1 MIVQTGRPQKQ
12 AQAKPGVIP
21 GNTNIEFFERKLD
34 KMKKLFALVLSLAL
48 VVAFAVPALASG
60 WAQLDTQVDNFK
72 NITMDLYGLEIYPDT
87 SAIGSLYA
95 PLSTYYPI
103 VKNSRVHFVLEINL
117 PKEKN
122 VSPAMQR
129 LFDTKGLE
137 VYVGPSYITLDKDVV
152 LYLDGVKAKAADF
165 RNGAKKVEVNTTYNE
180 FKCEI
185 SNKTHE
191 ATVGLYDDTCYKF
204 EFWGTVNKD
213 GKDATVYAN
222 VGFYNN
228 WGDEGNTTWML
239 VDNNGDGYNEYLVA
253 RGGANKWFHIHT
265 WDNATNTYGNGLFF
279 YTTHDTKDKHAMVD
293 YNKGVQVYYNGTEYT
308 ITKTVN
314 NIVAFRLTSDTTNTL
329 ITEGALYNALVG
341 VCEKIFGFLGFKY
354 EEALYMTEDHFAYYF
369 GKIDALEKTITY
381 PTGNVVVAPVSPE
394 LPQTGD
400 NASIVGFAMIAVA
413 LVAAAVVTVKKVRA

>member
-1 MIVQTGRPQKQ
+1 
-12 AQAKPGVIP
+12 
-21 GNTNIEFFERKLD
+21 
-34 KMKKLFALVLSLAL
+34 MKKLFALVLSLAL

-117 PKEKN
+117 PKTAN

-137 VYVGPSYITLDKDVV
+137 VYVGPSDITLDKDVV

-165 RNGAKKVEVNTTYNE
+165 MNGAKKVEVDTTYNE
-180 FKCEI
+180 FYCEI
-185 SNKTHE
+185 SNTTPAADVKQKN
-191 ATVGLYDDTCYKF
+191 DTCYKF

-228 WGDEGNTTWML
+228 WGDELNADWML
-239 VDNNGDGYNEYLVA
+239 VDVNGDGYNEYMVA
-253 RGGANKWFHIHT
+253 RNRAEKWFHIHT

-329 ITEGALYNALVG
+329 ITEGALYNNLVA

-354 EEALYMTEDHFAYYF
+354 EEALYMTEKHFTHYF

-381 PTGNVVVAPVSPE
+381 PTGNVVVAPVTPE

>member
-1 MIVQTGRPQKQ
+1 
-12 AQAKPGVIP
+12 
-21 GNTNIEFFERKLD
+21 
-34 KMKKLFALVLSLAL
+34 MKKLFALVLSLAL

-117 PKEKN
+117 PKTTN

-137 VYVGPSYITLDKDVV
+137 VYVGPSYITLDKAVV

-165 RNGAKKVEVNTTYNE
+165 MNVAKKVEVDTANNE
-180 FKCEI
+180 FYCEI
-185 SNKTHE
+185 SNTTPDADVKQYNNTS
-191 ATVGLYDDTCYKF
+191 YKF

-213 GKDATVYAN
+213 GKDATVYGN

-228 WGDEGNTTWML
+228 WGDEGYADWML
-239 VDNNGDGYNEYLVA
+239 VDNNGDGYNEYVVA
-253 RGGANKWFHIHT
+253 RNRAGKWFHIHT
-265 WDNATNTYGNGLFF
+265 WDNAHNTWGNGLFF
-279 YTTHDTKDKHAMVD
+279 YTTAATNNKDAMVD
-293 YNKGVQVYYNGTEYT
+293 YNKGVQVYYNDGTGAKEYT

-329 ITEGALYNALVG
+329 ITEGPLYNALVG

-354 EEALYMTEDHFAYYF
+354 EEALYMTEAHFSHYF

-381 PTGNVVVAPVSPE
+381 PTGNVVVTPVTPE

>member
-1 MIVQTGRPQKQ
+1 
-12 AQAKPGVIP
+12 
-21 GNTNIEFFERKLD
+21 
-34 KMKKLFALVLSLAL
+34 MKKLFALVLSLAL

-117 PKEKN
+117 PKKDN
-122 VSPAMQR
+122 VSPAMER
-129 LFDTKGLE
+129 LFANKGLE
-137 VYVGPSYITLDKDVV
+137 VYVATTYIDLDEKLNVAVYID
-152 LYLDGVKAKAADF
+152 
-165 RNGAKKVEVNTTYNE
+165 GAKQKKAMPVAKNGYE
-180 FKCEI
+180 FYCEI
-185 SNKTHE
+185 PRDLALSYGTN
-191 ATVGLYDDTCYKF
+191 YKF

-228 WGDEGNTTWML
+228 WGDEGNATWML
-239 VDNNGDGYNEYLVA
+239 VDNNGDGYNEYVIT
-253 RGGANKWFHIHT
+253 RGNKRFDVQI
-265 WDNATNTYGNGLFF
+265 WDNVKNTYGNGLYF

-329 ITEGALYNALVG
+329 ITEGDLYKALVG

-354 EEALYMTEDHFAYYF
+354 EEALYMTEDHFTHYF

-381 PTGNVVVAPVSPE
+381 PTGNVVVAPVTPE

>member
-1 MIVQTGRPQKQ
+1 
-12 AQAKPGVIP
+12 
-21 GNTNIEFFERKLD
+21 
-34 KMKKLFALVLSLAL
+34 MKKLFALVLSLAL

-117 PKEKN
+117 PKTTN

-137 VYVGPSYITLDKDVV
+137 VYVGPSYITLDKAVV

-165 RNGAKKVEVNTTYNE
+165 MNGATKVEVDTANNE
-180 FKCEI
+180 FNCEI
-185 SNKTHE
+185 SNVTKK
-191 ATVGLYDDTCYKF
+191 ATVKQYNNTSYKF

-213 GKDATVYAN
+213 GKDATVYGN

-228 WGDEGNTTWML
+228 WGDELDANWML

-253 RGGANKWFHIHT
+253 RGDKWFHVHT
-265 WDNATNTYGNGLFF
+265 WNNTTNTWGNGLFF
-279 YTTHDTKDKHAMVD
+279 YTTHETSNKNSMVD

-329 ITEGALYNALVG
+329 ITEGTLYNALVG
-341 VCEKIFGFLGFKY
+341 VCENIFGFLGFKY
-354 EEALYMTEDHFAYYF
+354 EEALYMTDAHFSHYF

-381 PTGNVVVAPVSPE
+381 PTGNVVVAPVTPE

>member
-1 MIVQTGRPQKQ
+1 
-12 AQAKPGVIP
+12 
-21 GNTNIEFFERKLD
+21 
-34 KMKKLFALVLSLAL
+34 MKKLFALVLSLAL

-117 PKEKN
+117 PKAKN

-137 VYVGPSYITLDKDVV
+137 VYVKPNYITLDKDVV

-165 RNGAKKVEVNTTYNE
+165 RNGAKKVEVNTTYNK
-180 FKCEI
+180 FNCEI
-185 SNKTHE
+185 SNKTLK
-191 ATVGLYDDTCYKF
+191 ATVGQYNDTCYKF

-222 VGFYNN
+222 VGFYNR
-228 WGDEGNTTWML
+228 WADEGNPTWMF
-239 VDNNGDGYNEYLVA
+239 VDVNGDGYNEYVIT
-253 RGGANKWFHIHT
+253 RGNKRFDVQI
-265 WDNATNTYGNGLFF
+265 WDNVHNTYGDGLYF
-279 YTTHDTKDKHAMVD
+279 YTTEATDNKDAMVD
-293 YNKGVQVYYNGTEYT
+293 YNKGVQVYLKKNNTEYT

-314 NIVAFRLTSDTTNTL
+314 NIVAFRETSDTTNTL
-329 ITEGALYNALVG
+329 ITEGDLYNDLVG

-354 EEALYMTEDHFAYYF
+354 EEALYMTEDHFEHYF
-369 GKIDALEKTITY
+369 GKIDAMEKTITY
-381 PTGNVVVAPVSPE
+381 PTGNVVVTPVTPE

>member
-1 MIVQTGRPQKQ
+1 
-12 AQAKPGVIP
+12 
-21 GNTNIEFFERKLD
+21 
-34 KMKKLFALVLSLAL
+34 MKKLFALVLSLAL

-117 PKEKN
+117 PKTAN

-165 RNGAKKVEVNTTYNE
+165 MNGVKKVEVDTINNE
-180 FKCEI
+180 FYCEI
-185 SNKTHE
+185 SNVTPDAAVKQ
-191 ATVGLYDDTCYKF
+191 YNNTCYKF
-204 EFWGTVNKD
+204 EFWGTVNRD

-228 WGDEGNTTWML
+228 WGDELNADWMM
-239 VDNNGDGYNEYLVA
+239 VDVNGDGYNEYMVA
-253 RGGANKWFHIHT
+253 RNRAEKWFHIHT

-329 ITEGALYNALVG
+329 ITEGALYNELVG

-354 EEALYMTEDHFAYYF
+354 EEALYMTEAHFTHYF

-381 PTGNVVVAPVSPE
+381 PTGNVVVAPVTPE

>member
-1 MIVQTGRPQKQ
+1 
-12 AQAKPGVIP
+12 
-21 GNTNIEFFERKLD
+21 
-34 KMKKLFALVLSLAL
+34 MKKLFALVLSLAL

-122 VSPAMQR
+122 MSPAMQR
-129 LFDTKGLE
+129 LFDNKGLE
-137 VYVGPSYITLDKDVV
+137 VYVKPNYITLDKDVV

-165 RNGAKKVEVNTTYNE
+165 RNGAKKVEVNTTYNK
-180 FKCEI
+180 FNCEI
-185 SNKTHE
+185 SNKTLK
-191 ATVGLYDDTCYKF
+191 ATVGQYNDTCYKF

-222 VGFYNN
+222 VGFYNR
-228 WGDEGNTTWML
+228 WADEGNPTWMF
-239 VDNNGDGYNEYLVA
+239 VDVNGDGYNEYVIT
-253 RGGANKWFHIHT
+253 RGNKRFDVQI
-265 WDNATNTYGNGLFF
+265 WDNVHNTYGDGLYF
-279 YTTHDTKDKHAMVD
+279 YTTEATDNKDAMVD
-293 YNKGVQVYYNGTEYT
+293 YNKGVQVYLKKNNTEYT

-314 NIVAFRLTSDTTNTL
+314 NIVAFRETSDTTNTL
-329 ITEGALYNALVG
+329 ITEGDLYNDLVG

-354 EEALYMTEDHFAYYF
+354 EEALYMTEDHFEHYF
-369 GKIDALEKTITY
+369 GKIDAMEKTITY
-381 PTGNVVVAPVSPE
+381 PTGNVVVTPVTPE

>member
-1 MIVQTGRPQKQ
+1 
-12 AQAKPGVIP
+12 
-21 GNTNIEFFERKLD
+21 
-34 KMKKLFALVLSLAL
+34 MKKLFALVLSLAL

-117 PKEKN
+117 PNKNN
-122 VSPAMQR
+122 VSPAMER
-129 LFDTKGLE
+129 LFANKGLE
-137 VYVGPSYITLDKDVV
+137 VSVATSYITLDEKLKVAV
-152 LYLDGVKAKAADF
+152 YLDGVKK
-165 RNGAKKVEVNTTYNE
+165 TTMPVVDDDE

-185 SNKTHE
+185 PRDLDLKYGAN
-191 ATVGLYDDTCYKF
+191 YKF

-228 WGDEGNTTWML
+228 WGDEGYADWML
-239 VDNNGDGYNEYLVA
+239 VDVNGDGYNEYMVA
-253 RGGANKWFHIHT
+253 RNRAEKWFHIHT

-279 YTTHDTKDKHAMVD
+279 YTTHDTLDKHAMVD
-293 YNKGVQVYYNGTEYT
+293 YNKGVQVYYDGKEYT

-354 EEALYMTEDHFAYYF
+354 EEALYMTEAHFTHYF

-381 PTGNVVVAPVSPE
+381 PTGNVVVAPVTPE

>member
-1 MIVQTGRPQKQ
+1 
-12 AQAKPGVIP
+12 
-21 GNTNIEFFERKLD
+21 
-34 KMKKLFALVLSLAL
+34 MKKLFALVLSLAL

-117 PKEKN
+117 PKTTN

-137 VYVGPSYITLDKDVV
+137 VYVGPSYITLDKAVV

-165 RNGAKKVEVNTTYNE
+165 MNVAKKVEVDTTNNE
-180 FKCEI
+180 FYCEI
-185 SNKTHE
+185 SNTTPDADVKQYNNTS
-191 ATVGLYDDTCYKF
+191 YKF

-213 GKDATVYAN
+213 GKDATVYGN

-228 WGDEGNTTWML
+228 WGDEGVADWML
-239 VDNNGDGYNEYLVA
+239 VDNNGDGYNEYVVA
-253 RGGANKWFHIHT
+253 RNRSEKWFHVHT
-265 WDNATNTYGNGLFF
+265 WNNTTNTWGNGLFF
-279 YTTHDTKDKHAMVD
+279 YTTAATNNKNAMVD

-329 ITEGALYNALVG
+329 ITEGTLYNALVG
-341 VCEKIFGFLGFKY
+341 VCENIFGFLGFKY
-354 EEALYMTEDHFAYYF
+354 EEALYMTEAHFSHYF

-381 PTGNVVVAPVSPE
+381 PTGNVVVAPVTPE

>member
-1 MIVQTGRPQKQ
+1 
-12 AQAKPGVIP
+12 
-21 GNTNIEFFERKLD
+21 
-34 KMKKLFALVLSLAL
+34 MKKLFALVLSLAL

-117 PKEKN
+117 PKTAN

-129 LFDTKGLE
+129 LFDNKGLE
-137 VYVGPSYITLDKDVV
+137 VKVKPNYITLDKDVV

-165 RNGAKKVEVNTTYNE
+165 MNGAKKVEVNTTYNV
-180 FKCEI
+180 FNCEI
-185 SNKTHE
+185 SNTTPAADVKQ
-191 ATVGLYDDTCYKF
+191 YNDTCYKF
-204 EFWGTVNKD
+204 EFWGTVNRD

-228 WGDEGNTTWML
+228 WGDEGNATWML
-239 VDNNGDGYNEYLVA
+239 VDVNGDGYNEYVIT
-253 RGGANKWFHIHT
+253 RGNKRFDVQI
-265 WDNATNTYGNGLFF
+265 WDNVHNTYGDGLYF
-279 YTTHDTKDKHAMVD
+279 YTTEATDNKDAMVD
-293 YNKGVQVYYNGTEYT
+293 YNKGVQVYLKRNNTEYT

-329 ITEGALYNALVG
+329 ITEGALYNELVG

-354 EEALYMTEDHFAYYF
+354 EEALYMTEAHFKHYF

-381 PTGNVVVAPVSPE
+381 PTGNVVVAPVTPE

>member
-1 MIVQTGRPQKQ
+1 
-12 AQAKPGVIP
+12 
-21 GNTNIEFFERKLD
+21 
-34 KMKKLFALVLSLAL
+34 MKKLFALVLSLAL

-72 NITMDLYGLEIYPDT
+72 NITMNLYGLEIYPDT

-117 PKEKN
+117 PKTTN

-137 VYVGPSYITLDKDVV
+137 VYVGPSYITLDKPVA

-165 RNGAKKVEVNTTYNE
+165 MNGATKVEVDTTNNE
-180 FKCEI
+180 FYCEI
-185 SNKTHE
+185 SNTTPDADVKQYNNTS
-191 ATVGLYDDTCYKF
+191 YKF

-213 GKDATVYAN
+213 GKDATVYGN

-228 WGDEGNTTWML
+228 WGDEGNADWML
-239 VDNNGDGYNEYLVA
+239 VDNNGDGYNEYVVA
-253 RGGANKWFHIHT
+253 RNRTEKWFHIHT
-265 WDNATNTYGNGLFF
+265 WDNAKNTWGNGLFF
-279 YTTHDTKDKHAMVD
+279 YTTHATNDKNSMVD
-293 YNKGVQVYYNGTEYT
+293 YNKGVQVYYNDGTGYKEYT

-314 NIVAFRLTSDTTNTL
+314 NIVAFRLTSDITNTL
-329 ITEGALYNALVG
+329 ITEGPLYNALVG

-354 EEALYMTEDHFAYYF
+354 EEALYMTEAHFKHYF

-381 PTGNVVVAPVSPE
+381 PTGNVVVTPVTPD

>member
-1 MIVQTGRPQKQ
+1 
-12 AQAKPGVIP
+12 
-21 GNTNIEFFERKLD
+21 
-34 KMKKLFALVLSLAL
+34 MKKLFALVLSLAL

-117 PKEKN
+117 PKTAN

-129 LFDTKGLE
+129 LFDNKGLE
-137 VYVGPSYITLDKDVV
+137 VKVKPNYITLDKDVV

-165 RNGAKKVEVNTTYNE
+165 MNGAKKVEVDTVNNK
-180 FKCEI
+180 FSCEI
-185 SNKTHE
+185 SNTTPAADVKQKN
-191 ATVGLYDDTCYKF
+191 DTCYKF
-204 EFWGTVNKD
+204 EFWGTVNRD

-228 WGDEGNTTWML
+228 WGDEGNATWML
-239 VDNNGDGYNEYLVA
+239 VDVNGDGYNEYVIT
-253 RGGANKWFHIHT
+253 RGNKRFDVQI
-265 WDNATNTYGNGLFF
+265 WDNVHNTYGDGLYF
-279 YTTHDTKDKHAMVD
+279 YTTADTDNKGAMVD
-293 YNKGVQVYYNGTEYT
+293 YNKGVQVYLKRNNTEYT

-329 ITEGALYNALVG
+329 ITEGALYNELVG

-354 EEALYMTEDHFAYYF
+354 EEALYMTEDHFTHYF

-381 PTGNVVVAPVSPE
+381 PTGNVVVAPVTPE

>member
-1 MIVQTGRPQKQ
+1 M
-12 AQAKPGVIP
+12 
-21 GNTNIEFFERKLD
+21 L
-34 KMKKLFALVLSLAL
+34 
-48 VVAFAVPALASG
+48 
-60 WAQLDTQVDNFK
+60 
-72 NITMDLYGLEIYPDT
+72 
-87 SAIGSLYA
+87 
-95 PLSTYYPI
+95 
-103 VKNSRVHFVLEINL
+103 
-117 PKEKN
+117 
-122 VSPAMQR
+122 
-129 LFDTKGLE
+129 
-137 VYVGPSYITLDKDVV
+137 V

-165 RNGAKKVEVNTTYNE
+165 MNGVKKVEVDTANNE
-180 FKCEI
+180 FYCEI
-185 SNKTHE
+185 SNTTPAADVKQ
-191 ATVGLYDDTCYKF
+191 YNNTCYKF

-228 WGDEGNTTWML
+228 WGDEGNATWML
-239 VDNNGDGYNEYLVA
+239 VDVNGDGYNEYVIT
-253 RGGANKWFHIHT
+253 RGNKRFDVQIW
-265 WDNATNTYGNGLFF
+265 NNVTNTYGNGLYF
-279 YTTHDTKDKHAMVD
+279 YTTADTDNKGAMVD

-354 EEALYMTEDHFAYYF
+354 EEALYMTEAHFEHYF
-369 GKIDALEKTITY
+369 GKIDAMEKTITY
-381 PTGNVVVAPVSPE
+381 PTGNVVVAPVTPE

>member
-21 GNTNIEFFERKLD
+21 GNTNKEFFERKLD

-117 PKEKN
+117 PKTAN

-165 RNGAKKVEVNTTYNE
+165 MNGVKKVEVDTINNE
-180 FKCEI
+180 FYCEI
-185 SNKTHE
+185 SNVTPDAAVKQ
-191 ATVGLYDDTCYKF
+191 YNNTCYKF
-204 EFWGTVNKD
+204 EFWGTVNRD

-228 WGDEGNTTWML
+228 WGDELNADWMM
-239 VDNNGDGYNEYLVA
+239 VDVNGDGYNEYMVA
-253 RGGANKWFHIHT
+253 RNRAEKWFHIHT

-314 NIVAFRLTSDTTNTL
+314 NIVAFRLTGDTTNTL
-329 ITEGALYNALVG
+329 ITEGTLYNALVG

-354 EEALYMTEDHFAYYF
+354 EEALYMTEAHFTHYF

-381 PTGNVVVAPVSPE
+381 PTGNVVVAPVTPE

>member
-1 MIVQTGRPQKQ
+1 
-12 AQAKPGVIP
+12 
-21 GNTNIEFFERKLD
+21 
-34 KMKKLFALVLSLAL
+34 
-48 VVAFAVPALASG
+48 
-60 WAQLDTQVDNFK
+60 
-72 NITMDLYGLEIYPDT
+72 
-87 SAIGSLYA
+87 
-95 PLSTYYPI
+95 
-103 VKNSRVHFVLEINL
+103 
-117 PKEKN
+117 
-122 VSPAMQR
+122 MQR

-137 VYVGPSYITLDKDVV
+137 VYVGPSYITLDKAVV

-165 RNGAKKVEVNTTYNE
+165 MNVAKKVEVDTTNNE
-180 FKCEI
+180 FYCEI
-185 SNKTHE
+185 SNTTPDADVKQYNNTS
-191 ATVGLYDDTCYKF
+191 YKF

-213 GKDATVYAN
+213 GKDATVYGN

-228 WGDEGNTTWML
+228 WGDEGVADWMF

-253 RGGANKWFHIHT
+253 RNRTEKWFHIHT
-265 WDNATNTYGNGLFF
+265 WDNAHNTWGNGLFF
-279 YTTHDTKDKHAMVD
+279 YTTAATNNKNAMVD

-329 ITEGALYNALVG
+329 ITEGTLYNALVG
-341 VCEKIFGFLGFKY
+341 VCENIFGFLGFKY
-354 EEALYMTEDHFAYYF
+354 EEALYMTEAHFTHYF

-381 PTGNVVVAPVSPE
+381 PTGNVVVAPVVPE

>member
-1 MIVQTGRPQKQ
+1 
-12 AQAKPGVIP
+12 
-21 GNTNIEFFERKLD
+21 
-34 KMKKLFALVLSLAL
+34 MKKLFALVLSLAL

-117 PKEKN
+117 PKKDN

-129 LFDTKGLE
+129 LFDNKGLE
-137 VYVGPSYITLDKDVV
+137 ISVKTSYIDLDKVV
-152 LYLDGVKAKAADF
+152 KVYRDGEEIVWPGLPTAKVAS
-165 RNGAKKVEVNTTYNE
+165 Y
-180 FKCEI
+180 KCEI
-185 SNKTHE
+185 PADFNLDKSYGT
-191 ATVGLYDDTCYKF
+191 TMKF

-228 WGDEGNTTWML
+228 WGDEGNATWML
-239 VDNNGDGYNEYLVA
+239 VDVNGDGYNEYVIT
-253 RGGANKWFHIHT
+253 RGNKRFDVQIW
-265 WDNATNTYGNGLFF
+265 NNVTNTYGNGLYF
-279 YTTHDTKDKHAMVD
+279 YTTADTDNKGAMVD

-314 NIVAFRLTSDTTNTL
+314 NIVAFRKTIDTTNTL
-329 ITEGALYNALVG
+329 ITEGTTYNALVG

-354 EEALYMTEDHFAYYF
+354 EEALYMTEDHFEYYF

-381 PTGNVVVAPVSPE
+381 PTGNVVVTPVTPE

>member
-1 MIVQTGRPQKQ
+1 
-12 AQAKPGVIP
+12 
-21 GNTNIEFFERKLD
+21 
-34 KMKKLFALVLSLAL
+34 MKKLFALVLSLAL

-117 PKEKN
+117 PKAKN

-137 VYVGPSYITLDKDVV
+137 VYVEPSYITLDKPVV

-165 RNGAKKVEVNTTYNE
+165 MNGAKKVEVNTTYNV
-180 FKCEI
+180 FNCEI
-185 SNKTHE
+185 SNTTPDADVKQYKNPN
-191 ATVGLYDDTCYKF
+191 YDTNYKF

-228 WGDEGNTTWML
+228 WDDEGHADWML
-239 VDNNGDGYNEYLVA
+239 VDVNGDGYNEYLVA
-253 RGGANKWFHIHT
+253 RGGANKWFHVHT
-265 WDNATNTYGNGLFF
+265 WNNTTNTWGNGLFF
-279 YTTHDTKDKHAMVD
+279 YTTHETSNKNSMVD
-293 YNKGVQVYYNGTEYT
+293 YNKGVQVYYEGTEYT

-329 ITEGALYNALVG
+329 ITEGALYNNLVA

-354 EEALYMTEDHFAYYF
+354 EEALYMTDAHFSHYF

-381 PTGNVVVAPVSPE
+381 PTGNVVVTPVTPE

>member
-1 MIVQTGRPQKQ
+1 
-12 AQAKPGVIP
+12 
-21 GNTNIEFFERKLD
+21 
-34 KMKKLFALVLSLAL
+34 MKKLFALVLSLAL

-117 PKEKN
+117 PKTTN

-137 VYVGPSYITLDKDVV
+137 VYVGPSYITLDKPVV

-165 RNGAKKVEVNTTYNE
+165 RNVAKKVEVDTANNE
-180 FKCEI
+180 FYCEI
-185 SNKTHE
+185 SNTTPD
-191 ATVGLYDDTCYKF
+191 ADVMQYNNTSYKF

-228 WGDEGNTTWML
+228 WADEGAADWML
-239 VDNNGDGYNEYLVA
+239 VDNNGDGYNEYVVA
-253 RGGANKWFHIHT
+253 RNRAEKWFHIHT
-265 WDNATNTYGNGLFF
+265 WDNAHNTWGNGLFF
-279 YTTHDTKDKHAMVD
+279 YTTAATNNKDAMVD

-329 ITEGALYNALVG
+329 ITEGTLYNALVG

-354 EEALYMTEDHFAYYF
+354 EEALYMTEAHFTHYF

-381 PTGNVVVAPVSPE
+381 PTGNVVVAPVTPE

>member
-1 MIVQTGRPQKQ
+1 
-12 AQAKPGVIP
+12 
-21 GNTNIEFFERKLD
+21 
-34 KMKKLFALVLSLAL
+34 MKKLFALVLSLAL

-72 NITMDLYGLEIYPDT
+72 NITMNLYGLEIYPDT

-117 PKEKN
+117 PKTTN

-137 VYVGPSYITLDKDVV
+137 VYVGPSYITLDKPVA

-165 RNGAKKVEVNTTYNE
+165 MNGATKVEVDTTNNE
-180 FKCEI
+180 FYCEI
-185 SNKTHE
+185 SNTTPDADVKQYNNTS
-191 ATVGLYDDTCYKF
+191 YKF

-213 GKDATVYAN
+213 GKDATVYGN

-228 WGDEGNTTWML
+228 WDDEGHADWML
-239 VDNNGDGYNEYLVA
+239 VDNNGDGYNEYVVA
-253 RGGANKWFHIHT
+253 RNRAEKWFHIHT
-265 WDNATNTYGNGLFF
+265 WDNAHNTWGNGLFF
-279 YTTHDTKDKHAMVD
+279 YTTAATNNKDAMVD

-329 ITEGALYNALVG
+329 ITEGTLYNALVG

-354 EEALYMTEDHFAYYF
+354 EEALYMTEAHFTHYF

-381 PTGNVVVAPVSPE
+381 PTGNVVVTPVTPG

>member
-1 MIVQTGRPQKQ
+1 
-12 AQAKPGVIP
+12 
-21 GNTNIEFFERKLD
+21 
-34 KMKKLFALVLSLAL
+34 MKKLFALVLSLAL

-117 PKEKN
+117 PNKNN
-122 VSPAMQR
+122 VSPAMER
-129 LFDTKGLE
+129 LFANKGLE
-137 VYVGPSYITLDKDVV
+137 VSVATSYITLDEKLKVAV
-152 LYLDGVKAKAADF
+152 YLDGVKK
-165 RNGAKKVEVNTTYNE
+165 TTMPVVDDDE
-180 FKCEI
+180 FNCEI
-185 SNKTHE
+185 PRDLDLKYGAN
-191 ATVGLYDDTCYKF
+191 YKF

-228 WGDEGNTTWML
+228 WGDEGYADWML
-239 VDNNGDGYNEYLVA
+239 VDVNGDGYNEYMVA
-253 RGGANKWFHIHT
+253 RNRAEKWFHIHT

-279 YTTHDTKDKHAMVD
+279 YTTHDTLDKHAMVD

-354 EEALYMTEDHFAYYF
+354 EEALYMTEDHFTHYF

-381 PTGNVVVAPVSPE
+381 PTGNVVVAPVTPE
-394 LPQTGD
+394 LPTTGD

>member
-1 MIVQTGRPQKQ
+1 
-12 AQAKPGVIP
+12 
-21 GNTNIEFFERKLD
+21 
-34 KMKKLFALVLSLAL
+34 MKKLFALVLSLAL

-117 PKEKN
+117 PKTAN

-137 VYVGPSYITLDKDVV
+137 VYVGPSYITLDKAVV

-165 RNGAKKVEVNTTYNE
+165 MNVAKKVEVDTANNE
-180 FKCEI
+180 FYCEI
-185 SNKTHE
+185 SNTTPDADVKQYNNTS
-191 ATVGLYDDTCYKF
+191 YKF

-213 GKDATVYAN
+213 GKDATVYGN

-228 WGDEGNTTWML
+228 WGDEGVADWML
-239 VDNNGDGYNEYLVA
+239 VDNNGDGYNEYMVA
-253 RGGANKWFHIHT
+253 RNRTEKWFHIHT
-265 WDNATNTYGNGLFF
+265 WDNAHNTWGNGLFF
-279 YTTHDTKDKHAMVD
+279 YTTAATNNKNAMVD

-329 ITEGALYNALVG
+329 ITEGTLYNALVG
-341 VCEKIFGFLGFKY
+341 VCENIFGFLGFKY
-354 EEALYMTEDHFAYYF
+354 EEALYMTEAHFSHYF

-381 PTGNVVVAPVSPE
+381 PTGNVVVAPVTPE

>member
-1 MIVQTGRPQKQ
+1 
-12 AQAKPGVIP
+12 
-21 GNTNIEFFERKLD
+21 
-34 KMKKLFALVLSLAL
+34 MKKLFALVLSLAL

-60 WAQLDTQVDNFK
+60 WAQLDSQVDNFK

-87 SAIGSLYA
+87 TAIGSLYA

-117 PKEKN
+117 PKTAN

-165 RNGAKKVEVNTTYNE
+165 MNGATKVEVDTINNE
-180 FKCEI
+180 FYCEI
-185 SNKTHE
+185 SNVTPDAAVKQ
-191 ATVGLYDDTCYKF
+191 YNNTCYKF

-228 WGDEGNTTWML
+228 WGDELNADWMM
-239 VDNNGDGYNEYLVA
+239 VDVNGDGYNEYMVA
-253 RGGANKWFHIHT
+253 RNRAQQWFHIHT
-265 WDNATNTYGNGLFF
+265 WDNANNTYGNGLFF
-279 YTTHDTKDKHAMVD
+279 YTTAATNNKKSMVD

-329 ITEGALYNALVG
+329 ITEGDLYKALVG

-354 EEALYMTEDHFAYYF
+354 EEALYMTEAHFTHYF

-381 PTGNVVVAPVSPE
+381 PTGNVVVAPVTPE

>member
-1 MIVQTGRPQKQ
+1 
-12 AQAKPGVIP
+12 
-21 GNTNIEFFERKLD
+21 
-34 KMKKLFALVLSLAL
+34 MKKLFALVLSLAL

-117 PKEKN
+117 PKAKN

-137 VYVGPSYITLDKDVV
+137 VYVEPSYITLDKPVV
-152 LYLDGVKAKAADF
+152 LYINGEKAKAADF
-165 RNGAKKVEVNTTYNE
+165 MNGAKKVEVNTTYNV
-180 FKCEI
+180 FNCEI
-185 SNKTHE
+185 SNTTPDADVKQHKNPT
-191 ATVGLYDDTCYKF
+191 YDTNYKF

-228 WGDEGNTTWML
+228 WDDEGHADWMF
-239 VDNNGDGYNEYLVA
+239 VDVNGDGYNEYLVA
-253 RGGANKWFHIHT
+253 RGGANKWFHVHT
-265 WDNATNTYGNGLFF
+265 WNNTTNTWGNGLFF
-279 YTTHDTKDKHAMVD
+279 YTTHETSNKNSMVD
-293 YNKGVQVYYNGTEYT
+293 YNKGVQVYYKGVEYT

-329 ITEGALYNALVG
+329 ITEGPLYNDLVG

-354 EEALYMTEDHFAYYF
+354 EEALYMTDAHFSHYF

-381 PTGNVVVAPVSPE
+381 PTGNVVVAPVTPE

>member
-1 MIVQTGRPQKQ
+1 
-12 AQAKPGVIP
+12 
-21 GNTNIEFFERKLD
+21 
-34 KMKKLFALVLSLAL
+34 MKKLFALVLSLAL

-117 PKEKN
+117 PKASN

-137 VYVGPSYITLDKDVV
+137 VYVGPSYITLDKPVV
-152 LYLDGVKAKAADF
+152 LYLDGVKANAKHF
-165 RNGAKKVEVNTTYNE
+165 RNGATKVEVDTIHNE
-180 FKCEI
+180 FSCEI
-185 SNKTHE
+185 SDKTSE
-191 ATVGLYDDTCYKF
+191 AQVGQYNNTSYKF

-213 GKDATVYAN
+213 GKDATVYGN

-228 WGDEGNTTWML
+228 WGDELDANWML

-253 RGGANKWFHIHT
+253 RGDKWFHVHT
-265 WDNATNTYGNGLFF
+265 WDNAHNTWGNGLFF
-279 YTTHDTKDKHAMVD
+279 YTTAATNNKDAMVD

-329 ITEGALYNALVG
+329 ITEGTLYNALVG
-341 VCEKIFGFLGFKY
+341 VCENIFGFLGFKY
-354 EEALYMTEDHFAYYF
+354 EEALYMTDAHFSHYF

-381 PTGNVVVAPVSPE
+381 PTGNVVVAPVTPK

>member
-1 MIVQTGRPQKQ
+1 
-12 AQAKPGVIP
+12 
-21 GNTNIEFFERKLD
+21 
-34 KMKKLFALVLSLAL
+34 MKKLFALVLSLAL

-117 PKEKN
+117 PKTTN

-137 VYVGPSYITLDKDVV
+137 VYVGPSYITLDKAVV

-165 RNGAKKVEVNTTYNE
+165 RNDAKKVEVDTANNE
-180 FKCEI
+180 FYCEI
-185 SNKTHE
+185 SNTTPDADVKQYNNTS
-191 ATVGLYDDTCYKF
+191 YKF

-213 GKDATVYAN
+213 GKDATVYGN

-228 WGDEGNTTWML
+228 WGDEGNADWML
-239 VDNNGDGYNEYLVA
+239 VDVNGDGYNEYMVA
-253 RGGANKWFHIHT
+253 RGGEQKWFHIHI
-265 WDNATNTYGNGLFF
+265 WDNAYNTWGNGLFF
-279 YTTHDTKDKHAMVD
+279 YTTAATNNKDAMVD
-293 YNKGVQVYYNGTEYT
+293 YNKGVQVYYNGAEYT

-329 ITEGALYNALVG
+329 ITEGPLYNALVG

-354 EEALYMTEDHFAYYF
+354 EEALYMTEAHFSHYF

-381 PTGNVVVAPVSPE
+381 PTGNVVVTPVTPD

>member
-21 GNTNIEFFERKLD
+21 GNTNKEFFERKLD

-117 PKEKN
+117 PKAKN
-122 VSPAMQR
+122 VSPAMER
-129 LFDTKGLE
+129 LFNKKGLE
-137 VYVGPSYITLDKDVV
+137 VYVETSFIDLDKKVT
-152 LYLDGVKAKAADF
+152 LYLDSKEDKTM
-165 RNGAKKVEVNTTYNE
+165 KVPAYAVNTTASA
-180 FKCEI
+180 FACEI
-185 SNKTHE
+185 PGDVTLSYGSN
-191 ATVGLYDDTCYKF
+191 YKF
-204 EFWGTVNKD
+204 EFTGTVNKD

-228 WGDEGNTTWML
+228 WDDEGTKDWMF

-279 YTTHDTKDKHAMVD
+279 YTTHDTSDKHAMVD
-293 YNKGVQVYYNGTEYT
+293 YNKGVQVYYGGTEYT

-354 EEALYMTEDHFAYYF
+354 EEALYMTEDHFTHYF

-381 PTGNVVVAPVSPE
+381 PTGNVVVAPVTPE

>member
-1 MIVQTGRPQKQ
+1 
-12 AQAKPGVIP
+12 
-21 GNTNIEFFERKLD
+21 
-34 KMKKLFALVLSLAL
+34 MKKLFALVLSLAL

-117 PKEKN
+117 PKTAN

-165 RNGAKKVEVNTTYNE
+165 MNGVKKVEVDTANNE
-180 FKCEI
+180 FYCEI
-185 SNKTHE
+185 SNTTPDAHVKQ
-191 ATVGLYDDTCYKF
+191 YNNTCYKF
-204 EFWGTVNKD
+204 EFWGTVNRD
-213 GKDATVYAN
+213 GKDATVYGN

-228 WGDEGNTTWML
+228 WGDEGYADWML
-239 VDNNGDGYNEYLVA
+239 VDVNGDGYNEYMVA
-253 RGGANKWFHIHT
+253 RNRAEKWFHIHT

-279 YTTHDTKDKHAMVD
+279 YTTAATNNKGAMVD
-293 YNKGVQVYYNGTEYT
+293 YNKGVQVYYDGKEYT

-329 ITEGALYNALVG
+329 ITEGATYNALVG

-354 EEALYMTEDHFAYYF
+354 EEALYMTEDHFTHYF

>member
-1 MIVQTGRPQKQ
+1 
-12 AQAKPGVIP
+12 
-21 GNTNIEFFERKLD
+21 
-34 KMKKLFALVLSLAL
+34 MKKLFALVLSLAL

-117 PKEKN
+117 PKTTN

-137 VYVGPSYITLDKDVV
+137 VYVGPSYITLDKPVV

-165 RNGAKKVEVNTTYNE
+165 MNVAKKVEVDTANNE
-180 FKCEI
+180 FYCEI
-185 SNKTHE
+185 SNTTPDADVKQYNNTS
-191 ATVGLYDDTCYKF
+191 YKF

-213 GKDATVYAN
+213 GKDATVYGN

-228 WGDEGNTTWML
+228 WGDELDANWML
-239 VDNNGDGYNEYLVA
+239 VDNNGDGYNEYIVA
-253 RGGANKWFHIHT
+253 RNRAEKWFHIHT
-265 WDNATNTYGNGLFF
+265 WDNAHNTWGNGLFF
-279 YTTHDTKDKHAMVD
+279 YTTAATNNKDAMVD
-293 YNKGVQVYYNGTEYT
+293 YNKGVQVYYNGTKYT

-329 ITEGALYNALVG
+329 ITEGTLYNALVG
-341 VCEKIFGFLGFKY
+341 VCENIFGFLGFKY
-354 EEALYMTEDHFAYYF
+354 EEALYMTEAHFSHYF

-381 PTGNVVVAPVSPE
+381 PTGNVVVAPVTPE

>member
-1 MIVQTGRPQKQ
+1 
-12 AQAKPGVIP
+12 
-21 GNTNIEFFERKLD
+21 
-34 KMKKLFALVLSLAL
+34 MKKLFALVLSLAL

-117 PKEKN
+117 PKKDN

-165 RNGAKKVEVNTTYNE
+165 MNGVKKVEVDTVNNW
-180 FKCEI
+180 FSCEI
-185 SNKTHE
+185 SNTTPAADVKQKN
-191 ATVGLYDDTCYKF
+191 DTCYKF

-228 WGDEGNTTWML
+228 WDDEGHADWMF
-239 VDNNGDGYNEYLVA
+239 VDVNGDGYNEYLVA
-253 RGGANKWFHIHT
+253 RGGANKWFHVHT
-265 WDNATNTYGNGLFF
+265 WNNTTNTWGNGLFF
-279 YTTHDTKDKHAMVD
+279 YTTHETSNKNSMVD
-293 YNKGVQVYYNGTEYT
+293 YNKGVQVYYDGTEYT

-329 ITEGALYNALVG
+329 ITEGPLYNALVG

-354 EEALYMTEDHFAYYF
+354 EEALYMTDAHFSHYF

-381 PTGNVVVAPVSPE
+381 PTGNVVVAPVTPE

>member
-1 MIVQTGRPQKQ
+1 
-12 AQAKPGVIP
+12 
-21 GNTNIEFFERKLD
+21 
-34 KMKKLFALVLSLAL
+34 MKKLFALVLSLAL

-117 PKEKN
+117 PKTTN

-137 VYVGPSYITLDKDVV
+137 VYVGPSYITLDKPVV

-165 RNGAKKVEVNTTYNE
+165 MNVAKKVEVDTTNNE
-180 FKCEI
+180 FYCEI
-185 SNKTHE
+185 SNTTPDADVKQYNNTS
-191 ATVGLYDDTCYKF
+191 YKF

-213 GKDATVYAN
+213 GKDATVYGN

-228 WGDEGNTTWML
+228 WRDEGVADWMF
-239 VDNNGDGYNEYLVA
+239 VDNNGDGYNEYVVA
-253 RGGANKWFHIHT
+253 RNRTEKWFHIHT
-265 WDNATNTYGNGLFF
+265 WDNAHNTWGNGLFF
-279 YTTHDTKDKHAMVD
+279 YTTAATNNKNAMVD

-329 ITEGALYNALVG
+329 ITEGTLYNALVG
-341 VCEKIFGFLGFKY
+341 VCENIFGFLGFKY
-354 EEALYMTEDHFAYYF
+354 EEALYMTEAHFTHYF

-381 PTGNVVVAPVSPE
+381 PTGNVVVAPVTPE

>member
-1 MIVQTGRPQKQ
+1 
-12 AQAKPGVIP
+12 
-21 GNTNIEFFERKLD
+21 
-34 KMKKLFALVLSLAL
+34 MKKLFALVLSLAL

-117 PKEKN
+117 PKTAN

-137 VYVGPSYITLDKDVV
+137 VYVGPDYITLDKPVV
-152 LYLDGVKAKAADF
+152 LYLDGEKAKAADF
-165 RNGAKKVEVNTTYNE
+165 KNSAKKVEVNTTDNE
-180 FKCEI
+180 FYCEI
-185 SNKTHE
+185 SNTTPAADVKQ
-191 ATVGLYDDTCYKF
+191 YNNTCYKF

-228 WGDEGNTTWML
+228 WGDEGYADWMM
-239 VDNNGDGYNEYLVA
+239 VDVNGDGYNEYIVA
-253 RGGANKWFHIHT
+253 RNRAQQWFAIHT
-265 WDNATNTYGNGLFF
+265 WNNVTNTYGNGLYF
-279 YTTHDTKDKHAMVD
+279 YTTAATDNKNSMVD
-293 YNKGVQVYYNGTEYT
+293 YNKGVQVYYDGTEYT

-314 NIVAFRLTSDTTNTL
+314 NIVAFRLTSDTNNNL
-329 ITEGALYNALVG
+329 ITEGPTYNALVG

-354 EEALYMTEDHFAYYF
+354 EEALYMTEDHFTHYF

-381 PTGNVVVAPVSPE
+381 PTGNVVVAPVTPE

>member
-1 MIVQTGRPQKQ
+1 
-12 AQAKPGVIP
+12 
-21 GNTNIEFFERKLD
+21 
-34 KMKKLFALVLSLAL
+34 MKKLFALVLSLAL

-117 PKEKN
+117 PKKNN

-137 VYVGPSYITLDKDVV
+137 VKVKPNYITLDKDVV

-165 RNGAKKVEVNTTYNE
+165 MNGVKKVEVDTANNE
-180 FKCEI
+180 FYCEI
-185 SNKTHE
+185 SNTTPAADVKQ
-191 ATVGLYDDTCYKF
+191 YNDTCYKF
-204 EFWGTVNKD
+204 EFWGTVNRD

-228 WGDEGNTTWML
+228 WGDEGYADWML
-239 VDNNGDGYNEYLVA
+239 VDVNGDGYNEYMVA
-253 RGGANKWFHIHT
+253 RNRAEKWFHIHT

-354 EEALYMTEDHFAYYF
+354 EEALYMTEAHFTHYF

-381 PTGNVVVAPVSPE
+381 PTGNVVVAPVTPE

>member
-1 MIVQTGRPQKQ
+1 
-12 AQAKPGVIP
+12 
-21 GNTNIEFFERKLD
+21 
-34 KMKKLFALVLSLAL
+34 MKKLFALVLSLAL

-117 PKEKN
+117 PKTTN

-137 VYVGPSYITLDKDVV
+137 VYVGPSYITLDKPVV

-165 RNGAKKVEVNTTYNE
+165 MNVAKKVEVDTANNE
-180 FKCEI
+180 FYCEI
-185 SNKTHE
+185 SNTTPDADVKQYNNTS
-191 ATVGLYDDTCYKF
+191 YKF

-213 GKDATVYAN
+213 GKDATVYGN

-228 WGDEGNTTWML
+228 WGDEGVADWML
-239 VDNNGDGYNEYLVA
+239 VDNNGDGYNEYVVA
-253 RGGANKWFHIHT
+253 RNRAEKWFHIHT
-265 WDNATNTYGNGLFF
+265 WDNAHNTWGNGLFF
-279 YTTHDTKDKHAMVD
+279 YTTAATNNKNAMVD

-329 ITEGALYNALVG
+329 ITEGTLYNALVG
-341 VCEKIFGFLGFKY
+341 VCENIFGFLGFKY
-354 EEALYMTEDHFAYYF
+354 EEALYMTEAHFTHYF

-381 PTGNVVVAPVSPE
+381 PTGNVVVAPVTPE

>member
-1 MIVQTGRPQKQ
+1 
-12 AQAKPGVIP
+12 
-21 GNTNIEFFERKLD
+21 
-34 KMKKLFALVLSLAL
+34 MKKLFALVLSLAL

-117 PKEKN
+117 PKKNN
-122 VSPAMQR
+122 VSPAMER
-129 LFDTKGLE
+129 LFANKGLE
-137 VYVGPSYITLDKDVV
+137 VYVGPSYITLDKDVAV
-152 LYLDGVKAKAADF
+152 YLDGVKQ
-165 RNGAKKVEVNTTYNE
+165 KKTMAVVDNE
-180 FKCEI
+180 FNCEI
-185 SNKTHE
+185 PTDLALSYGTN
-191 ATVGLYDDTCYKF
+191 YKF

-213 GKDATVYAN
+213 GKDATVYAS

-228 WGDEGNTTWML
+228 WGDEGNADWML
-239 VDNNGDGYNEYLVA
+239 VDVNGDGYNEYMVA
-253 RGGANKWFHIHT
+253 RGGEQKWFHIHI
-265 WDNATNTYGNGLFF
+265 WDNAKNTYGNGLFF
-279 YTTHDTKDKHAMVD
+279 YTTAATNNKGAMVD
-293 YNKGVQVYYNGTEYT
+293 YNKGVQVYYNGAEYT

-329 ITEGALYNALVG
+329 ITEGALYNDLVG

-354 EEALYMTEDHFAYYF
+354 EEALYMTEAHFTHYF

-381 PTGNVVVAPVSPE
+381 PTGNVVVAPVTPE

>member
-1 MIVQTGRPQKQ
+1 
-12 AQAKPGVIP
+12 
-21 GNTNIEFFERKLD
+21 
-34 KMKKLFALVLSLAL
+34 MKKLFALVLSLAL

-72 NITMDLYGLEIYPDT
+72 NITMNLYGLEIYPDT

-117 PKEKN
+117 PKTTN

-137 VYVGPSYITLDKDVV
+137 VYVGPSYITLDKPVA

-165 RNGAKKVEVNTTYNE
+165 MNGATKVEVDTTNNE
-180 FKCEI
+180 FYCEI
-185 SNKTHE
+185 SNTTHD
-191 ATVGLYDDTCYKF
+191 ADVKQYNNTSYKF

-213 GKDATVYAN
+213 GKDATVYGN

-228 WGDEGNTTWML
+228 WGDEGNADWML
-239 VDNNGDGYNEYLVA
+239 VDNNGDGYNEYVVA
-253 RGGANKWFHIHT
+253 RNRTEKWFHIHT
-265 WDNATNTYGNGLFF
+265 WDNAKNTWGNGLFF
-279 YTTHDTKDKHAMVD
+279 YTTHATNDKNSMVD
-293 YNKGVQVYYNGTEYT
+293 YNKGVQVYYNDGTGYKEYT

-314 NIVAFRLTSDTTNTL
+314 NIVAFRLTSDITNTL
-329 ITEGALYNALVG
+329 ITEGPLYNALVG

-354 EEALYMTEDHFAYYF
+354 EEALYMTEAHFKHYF

-381 PTGNVVVAPVSPE
+381 PTGNVVVTPVTPD